1 MVPSDFVLTL
11 ITMILVFT
19 LLVLVIMSS
28 TYRLTREQIYQL
40 LRGLGSFLGK
50 SINLTKLLKDLID
63 VGSSTRIKGPPIL

>member
-11 ITMILVFT
+11 VTMILVFT

-50 SINLTKLLKDLID
+50 SMNLAKLLKEVID
-63 VGSSTRIKGPPIL
+63 EFLTRIQRPPIL

>member
-1 MVPSDFVLTL
+1 MVPADFVLTL

-50 SINLTKLLKDLID
+50 SINLTKLLKDVID
-63 VGSSTRIKGPPIL
+63 EFLTRIQRPPIL

>member
-1 MVPSDFVLTL
+1 MVPANFVLTL
-11 ITMILVFT
+11 VTIILVFA

-50 SINLTKLLKDLID
+50 SINLTKLLKDVID
-63 VGSSTRIKGPPIL
+63 EFLTRIKRPPIL

>member
-1 MVPSDFVLTL
+1 MVPANFVLTL

-40 LRGLGSFLGK
+40 LRGVGSFLGK
-50 SINLTKLLKDLID
+50 SINLTKLLKDMID
-63 VGSSTRIKGPPIL
+63 EFLTRIKRPPIL

>member
-50 SINLTKLLKDLID
+50 SINLTKLLKDVID
-63 VGSSTRIKGPPIL
+63 EFLARIKRPPIL

>member
-1 MVPSDFVLTL
+1 MVPTNFVLTL

-19 LLVLVIMSS
+19 LLVLVIMLS

-50 SINLTKLLKDLID
+50 SINLTKLLKDVID
-63 VGSSTRIKGPPIL
+63 EFFTRIKRPPIL